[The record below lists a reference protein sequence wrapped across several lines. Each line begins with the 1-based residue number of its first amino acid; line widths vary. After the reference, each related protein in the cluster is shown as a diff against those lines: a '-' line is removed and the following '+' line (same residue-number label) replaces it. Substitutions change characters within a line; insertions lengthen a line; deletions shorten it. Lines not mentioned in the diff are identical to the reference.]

1 MLRYIAYSVVR
12 LFVLTSIFVIQV
24 LARKEFSRQ
33 QKSVNTQEVKL
44 IGGLLTG
51 VNRAFPYAKG
61 DISSLLCF

>member
-1 MLRYIAYSVVR
+1 M
-12 LFVLTSIFVIQV
+12 IQV

-61 DISSLLCF
+61 DISSLLFLIFLLYFFQVADNID